1 MSQKLDMIN
10 GGIVKKIIIFTIPI
24 MLQGILQNL
33 YNSADLIIVG
43 RFSGDSALSAVG
55 ATTSIY
61 NVMLALFLGIT
72 AGVDVISSLFYGRGD
87 QASVK
92 KSIDTAVILAPTL
105 GIICSVIGFFITEPL
120 LIAMKTPTEAGVLAG
135 ATLYL
140 KILMIG
146 VPFSLIFNFCS
157 AIFRTAGETNK
168 PFIYLVIS
176 GALNVV
182 LNLIFVAAFNMG
194 VAGVAIATVISQ
206 VTSASLIVIKLLK
219 NKGLFSFSFKKI
231 DFSWSIFGRM
241 VAIGLPAGLQSC
253 AFNLSNSFLQ
263 SGVNSFGKDAIAG
276 STAVATV
283 EGFLWVT
290 LHSFINATTTF
301 VSQNVGAKKLDRAR
315 KSCIYSLL
323 MTAGL
328 GVVIGLTAYFC
339 GDLILKIFIENNEIA
354 MMYGKQRYII
364 TFPVYFLAGIMGVLP
379 GAIRGFGSSIP
390 PSLITLIGACGVR
403 IVWVYTI
410 FQMHP
415 NLTTLYLV
423 HPITWVLTSIAL
435 FINLLIT
442 YKKTK
447 KRIAKETI
455 EKLA

>member
-1 MSQKLDMIN
+1 MTQRIDMIN

-33 YNSADLIIVG
+33 YNSADLVIVG

-72 AGVDVISSLFYGRGD
+72 AGVDVLTSLHYGRGD
-87 QASVK
+87 HSNVK
-92 KSIDTAVILAPTL
+92 KSIDTAVILGPIL
-105 GIICSVIGFFITEPL
+105 GIICAVIGFFITEPL
-120 LIAMKTPTEAGVLAG
+120 LIAMKTPVADGVLDG

-140 KILMIG
+140 KILMLG
-146 VPFSLIFNFCS
+146 VPFSLLFNFCS

-182 LNLIFVAAFNMG
+182 LNVIFVAVFHMG
-194 VAGVAIATVISQ
+194 VAGVAIATVVSQIS
-206 VTSASLIVIKLLK
+206 SAALILIRLLR
-219 NKGLFSFSFKKI
+219 NNGLFSFNFKKI
-231 DFSWSIFGRM
+231 EFSWQIFGKM
-241 VAIGLPAGLQSC
+241 VAIGLPAGVQSC
-253 AFNLSNSFLQ
+253 AFSLSNSFLQ
-263 SGVNSFGKDAIAG
+263 SGVNTFGKDAIAG
-276 STAVATV
+276 STAVATI
-283 EGFLWVT
+283 EGLLWVT
-290 LHSFINATTTF
+290 LNSFINATTTF

-328 GVVIGLTAYFC
+328 GVIVGVAGYLC
-339 GDLILKIFIENNEIA
+339 GDILLRIFLDGSNEIA
-354 MMYGKQRYII
+354 MMYGRQRYSI
-364 TFPVYFLAGIMGVLP
+364 TFPFYFLAGIMGVLP
-379 GAIRGFGSSIP
+379 GAIRGFGSSLP
-390 PSLITLIGACGVR
+390 PSIITLIGACGIR

-410 FQMHP
+410 FKMYP
-415 NLTTLYLV
+415 NLTALYLV
-423 HPITWVLTSIAL
+423 HPITWVVTSIAL
-435 FINLLIT
+435 FVNLFIA
-442 YKKTK
+442 YYKTK
-447 KRIAKETI
+447 KRISN